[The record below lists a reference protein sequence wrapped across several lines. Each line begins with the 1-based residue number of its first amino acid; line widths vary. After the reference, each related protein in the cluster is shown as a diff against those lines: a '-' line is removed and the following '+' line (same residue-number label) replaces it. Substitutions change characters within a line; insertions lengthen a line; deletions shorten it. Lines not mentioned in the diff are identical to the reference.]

1 MTIEHHT
8 SNKQLNRLI
17 DDNIGT
23 YVLKM
28 TCRKRKEISY
38 FYQKSKEN
46 RKELFYTSPLSNIKR
61 AYNLLNDSIVVEN
74 NFINQIRS

>member
-1 MTIEHHT
+1 MEHIT
-8 SNKQLNRLI
+8 SNNLLFLFVLYKLE
-17 DDNIGT
+17 T
-23 YVLKM
+23 YGILT

-46 RKELFYTSPLSNIKR
+46 LKELFYTSPLSNIKR
-61 AYNLLNDSIVVEN
+61 AYTLLNDSIVIEN